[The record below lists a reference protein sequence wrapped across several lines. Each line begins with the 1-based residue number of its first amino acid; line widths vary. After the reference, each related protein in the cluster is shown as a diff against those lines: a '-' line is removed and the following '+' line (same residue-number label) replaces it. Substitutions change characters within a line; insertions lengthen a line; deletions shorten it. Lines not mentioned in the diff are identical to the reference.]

1 MKKIRGFIFLTSL
14 LLIFSVGVSGQPT
27 STVEDLLVYENSRG
41 KIKNIKS
48 PRQWQKQRQKILDGM
63 QQVMGP
69 LPDASKKVP
78 LDLQIIEEVRI
89 GNVRRLKIT
98 FAPEANDHVPAYLL
112 IPADLSGK
120 VPGILCLHQTT
131 TIGKGEPAG
140 IGGLPNLHYALE
152 LAERGYVTLAP
163 DYPNFGDY
171 KYDPYSNGYQSAT
184 MKGIWNHMAA
194 VDLLQSLAEVDP
206 DRIGCIGH
214 SLGGHNSLFLT
225 AFDKRIKAV
234 VTSCGFNSFFKY
246 YGGDLTG
253 WSHKGYM
260 PRIASAYDKDPA
272 KMPFDFTGVLG
283 VIAPRA
289 IFINAPLKDSNF
301 EVSGV
306 YDCVNAA
313 KPVYSLLKS
322 PDKLIMV
329 NPDAEHDFPPE
340 VREAAYRFLD
350 KELNLNY

>member
-1 MKKIRGFIFLTSL
+1 MKKIPRYIFVIVLV
-14 LLIFSVGVSGQPT
+14 LIFSIGVTGQP
-27 STVEDLLVYENSRG
+27 SAAVKDLLVFENSHG
-41 KIKNIKS
+41 KTKS
-48 PRQWQKQRQKILDGM
+48 IRSARQWQKQRQKIIDGM

-78 LDLQIIEEVRI
+78 LDLQIIEEVTI
-89 GNVRRLKIT
+89 GKVRRLKIT
-98 FAPEANDHVPAYLL
+98 FAPEANDRVPAYLL

-131 TIGKGEPAG
+131 GIGKGEPAG
-140 IGGLPNLHYALE
+140 LGGLSNLHYAIE
-152 LAERGYVTLAP
+152 LAGRGYVTLAP

-171 KYDPYSNGYQSAT
+171 KYDPYQNGYQSAT

-194 VDLLQSLAEVDP
+194 VDLLQSLPEVDP

-214 SLGGHNSLFLT
+214 SLGGHNSLFMA

-234 VTSCGFNSFFKY
+234 VTSCGFNSFLKY

-260 PRIASAYDKDPA
+260 PRIASVYDKDPA
-272 KMPFDFTGVLG
+272 KMPFDFPGVLTA
-283 VIAPRA
+283 ISPRA

-306 YDCVNAA
+306 RDCVNAA
-313 KPVYSLLKS
+313 QPVYDLLKA
-322 PDKLIMV
+322 PTKLIMV
-329 NPDAEHDFPPE
+329 NPDAEHDFPKE
-340 VREAAYRFLD
+340 VREAAYKFFD
-350 KELNLNY
+350 KELNLNK